1 MNLITPEFGLIFWQ
15 TIVLLVL
22 IFLMAK
28 FAWKPILGAVK
39 KREDSIN
46 GALDAAEKARL
57 EMENLKASNEKL
69 LAEARTERDSMLK
82 EARSIKDKMIAEAT
96 EEAQEKANKILT
108 NAQQSIEAEKKA
120 ALAEVKNEVATL
132 SLDIAQKVVM
142 KELASKEDQMKLVN
156 NMLEDV
162 KLN

>member
-96 EEAQEKANKILT
+96 EEAQEKAKKILT

>member
-57 EMENLKASNEKL
+57 EMENLKANNEKL

>member
-46 GALDAAEKARL
+46 GALDAVEKARL

>member
-28 FAWKPILGAVK
+28 FAWKPILSAVK

-69 LAEARTERDSMLK
+69 LAEARAERDNMLK

-96 EEAQEKANKILT
+96 EDAQEKANKILT

-132 SLDIAQKVVM
+132 SLEIAQKVVM